1 MAGLQFTRDL
11 AIAIL
16 RGEKIQTLRATL
28 PRGLIVDTRL
38 TMMNGYHP
46 GTVFGHAIV
55 SVFDL
60 VTVSHLTTL
69 DARLD
74 GFPTLGDLRAR
85 LAKMNTQHEELW
97 RIRWRD
103 FVATETGQT
112 LRRTTCRI

>member
-11 AIAIL
+11 ALAIL
-16 RGEKIQTLRATL
+16 RGDKIQTLRATL

-38 TMMNGYHP
+38 TMMNGYHSA
-46 GTVFGHAIV
+46 TVFGHAIV
-55 SVFDL
+55 TVFDL

-74 GFPTLGDLRAR
+74 GFATLADLRAR
-85 LAKMNTQHEELW
+85 LARMKVQHEQLW

-103 FVATETGQT
+103 FRPTGT
-112 LRRTTCRI
+112 LKGT